1 MTRTLAALALALAVL
16 AGALAAPAHAH
27 TFPPVRTVVVQVERC
42 ELALLVGYRA
52 GTGDNADRLIARVA
66 SLPREKAAEAIRDL
80 LAAQAMA
87 PLAVTVD
94 GKPLTPTA
102 VHAKLPPSEA
112 GAGTRP
118 MVVVLVTYALPAA
131 GKALAVTSQDPRTT
145 RFSWTDRESLRV
157 PLADAPA
164 QGRWFAGAAAFSLKL
179 APPPAACTVGGA
191 GPTPRATR

>member
-1 MTRTLAALALALAVL
+1 MSSRRAALAALALAL
-16 AGALAAPAHAH
+16 GALAAPPARAH

-94 GKPLTPTA
+94 GKPLAPTA

-118 MVVVLVTYALPAA
+118 MVIVLVTYALPA

-179 APPPAACTVGGA
+179 APPPANACTAGGG
-191 GPTPRATR
+191 GPTPSATR